1 MGYNKYLW
9 NTGKK
14 ETEETF
20 GQVKISPIDEAAMP
34 TFEVVIHYGA
44 GHKCEIADYN
54 PDNVVPKALYLF
66 SISYY
71 NIIRI
76 SDPAGIF
83 QDDGIIVE
91 TRRIINSQMN
101 LYGHTR
107 FYLVKTFMLN

>member
-9 NTGKK
+9 NVGKK
-14 ETEETF
+14 DEEESF
-20 GQVKISPIDEAAMP
+20 GQLKISSIDEASMP
-34 TFEVVIHYGA
+34 VFDVRIHYGA
-44 GHKCEIADYN
+44 GHKCEIAEN
-54 PDNVVPKALYLF
+54 IPDNVVPKALYLF
-66 SISYY
+66 GISYY

-91 TRRIINSQMN
+91 TRRIINKQMN

-107 FYLVKTFMLN
+107 FYLVKSLMLT